1 MKKNKLFDHK
11 LQINIDL
18 NNLKSLINYDRNLIT
33 LHLKKHNELDSDP
46 AKVPKESFL
55 MVKLLI

>member
-1 MKKNKLFDHK
+1 MSFLGNAD
-11 LQINIDL
+11 IN
-18 NNLKSLINYDRNLIT
+18 S
-33 LHLKKHNELDSDP
+33 HLRPLLDKKHNELDSDP